1 MNNKDIEKLKKLAEP
16 YFKGCDPDRWPHTLR
31 VLDIARHL
39 QKKEGGDLDIIEAAA
54 ILHDVALSKTG
65 KENLKK
71 GRILCHAAEGSKLAE
86 QILRRIGF
94 DEEKIKKI
102 KHCIEVHRWSK
113 DLKAETTEAQI
124 IKDADR
130 IDAIGAIGIARAF
143 DYGSEDRKPFVSDDD
158 FSTFYHIKNK
168 LMKVDETSVGTET
181 AKRIIKKRLEFTK
194 LFVNEFEKEIEE
206 IK

>member
-1 MNNKDIEKLKKLAEP
+1 MNNEDFEKLKKLAEP

-39 QKKEGGDLDIIEAAA
+39 QQKEGGDLDVIEAAA

-71 GRILCHAAEGSKLAE
+71 GRTLCHAAEGSKLAE
-86 QILRRIGF
+86 QILRSISF
-94 DEEKIKKI
+94 DEEKI

-113 DLKAETTEAQI
+113 GFKAETKEAQI

-130 IDAIGAIGIARAF
+130 IDAVGAVGIARAF

-158 FSTFYHIKNK
+158 FSTLHHIKTK
-168 LMKVDETSVGTET
+168 FLKIDENSVGTEA
-181 AKRIIKKRLEFTK
+181 AKQIIKKRHEFTK
-194 LFVNEFEKEIEE
+194 LFVEEFEKEMEE